1 MDSLALLCNLY
12 GDGPATLRR
21 LRESGLA
28 SLEAIAEA
36 EPERLAGVLRTSVRS
51 ARRFQ
56 HEGRILI
63 ERTAA
68 GDPAVAHASPA
79 PEVTQSGDPLLKKVL
94 ETWRRLDDEAATPP
108 SASQAPAPPL
118 PGAEAFSGEEASG
131 SMDLDDAAI
140 DGLDTA
146 QLERLAHAGIRT
158 LEDLTGCDALHLA
171 SAEGLTLTRVLHW
184 QLLGRR
190 ALAGAR
196 RVAVASSGPE
206 RTEHGILRP
215 ARPLPG
221 ARSRPAAAP
230 MSPQPQVDLPAE
242 LPSEPIAGALRADSG
257 TAARFS
263 PAEVPL
269 FDEPARPELD
279 LRAERAAPREAG
291 PNGGAALD
299 SAGPFA

>member
-63 ERTAA
+63 DRTAS
-68 GDPAVAHASPA
+68 GDPAVAREAPA
-79 PEVTQSGDPLLKKVL
+79 PEEPQSGDPLLKKVL

-118 PGAEAFSGEEASG
+118 PSAEDVG
-131 SMDLDDAAI
+131 SMNLDDAAI
-140 DGLDTA
+140 DGLDAA
-146 QLERLAHAGIRT
+146 QRERLAQAGIRT
-158 LEDLTGCDALHLA
+158 LEDLTDCDAMRIS
-171 SAEGLTLTRVLHW
+171 SAEDIALTRVLHW

-196 RVAVASSGPE
+196 RAASAASSDVDL
-206 RTEHGILRP
+206 TEHGILRP

-221 ARSRPAAAP
+221 ARSRPAAAQIAP
-230 MSPQPQVDLPAE
+230 PQPVVDLATALPAE
-242 LPSEPIAGALRADSG
+242 ISEAMRADSG

-263 PAEVPL
+263 PAEVPP

-279 LRAERAAPREAG
+279 LRERAAPRETG
-291 PNGGAALD
+291 PSGGAALD

>member
-68 GDPAVAHASPA
+68 GDPAVARETPA

-94 ETWRRLDDEAATPP
+94 ETWRRLDDEAAAPQP
-108 SASQAPAPPL
+108 SASQAPAPPF
-118 PGAEAFSGEEASG
+118 PSAEDVA

-146 QLERLAHAGIRT
+146 QLERLTQAGIRT
-158 LEDLTGCDALHLA
+158 LQDLTGCDAMRIS
-171 SAEGLTLTRVLHW
+171 SAADISLTRVLHL

-196 RVAVASSGPE
+196 RGASATGADIE
-206 RTEHGILRP
+206 LTEHGILTP

-221 ARSRPAAAP
+221 ARSRPAAAQL
-230 MSPQPQVDLPAE
+230 SPQPVVDLANA
-242 LPSEPIAGALRADSG
+242 LTSEVSEAPRADSG
-257 TAARFS
+257 TSARFS
-263 PAEVPL
+263 PAEVPP

-279 LRAERAAPREAG
+279 LRESATPRETG
-291 PNGGAALD
+291 PSGSAALD

>member
-36 EPERLAGVLRTSVRS
+36 EPERLAGVLRTAVRS

-56 HEGRILI
+56 HEGRLLI

-68 GDPAVAHASPA
+68 GDPVVAHAA
-79 PEVTQSGDPLLKKVL
+79 PTPRESESGDPLVKKVL

-108 SASQAPAPPL
+108 STSQAPAPPL
-118 PGAEAFSGEEASG
+118 PSAEDVE
-131 SMDLDDAAI
+131 SMNLDDAAI
-140 DGLDTA
+140 DGLDA
-146 QLERLAHAGIRT
+146 AHRERLAHAGIRT
-158 LEDLTGCDALHLA
+158 LEELTGCDALRIA
-171 SAEGLTLTRVLHW
+171 TGEGIALTRVLHW

-196 RVAVASSGPE
+196 SAASSE
-206 RTEHGILRP
+206 VELTEYGILRP
-215 ARPLPG
+215 APPLAG
-221 ARSRPAAAP
+221 ARSRQTAAQLP
-230 MSPQPQVDLPAE
+230 LQPSADPVAALPAE
-242 LPSEPIAGALRADSG
+242 QISGALRADSG

-263 PAEVPL
+263 PAEVPP
-269 FDEPARPELD
+269 FDEPERPELD

-291 PNGGAALD
+291 PSGGAALD

>member
-28 SLEAIAEA
+28 SLDAIAEA

-68 GDPAVAHASPA
+68 GDPAVPRETPA
-79 PEVTQSGDPLLKKVL
+79 PEAVPSGDPLLAKVL

-108 SASQAPAPPL
+108 SASQAAAPPF
-118 PGAEAFSGEEASG
+118 PSAEDVAF
-131 SMDLDDAAI
+131 MNLDDAAI
-140 DGLDTA
+140 DGLDSA
-146 QLERLAHAGIRT
+146 QRERLAHAGIRT

-171 SAEGLTLTRVLHW
+171 TAEGIALTRVLHW

-196 RVAVASSGPE
+196 RGAREVE
-206 RTEHGILRP
+206 LTEHGVLHP

-221 ARSRPAAAP
+221 ARSRPVAP
-230 MSPQPQVDLPAE
+230 QVPPQPRADLPAA
-242 LPSEPIAGALRADSG
+242 LPFEPIAGALRADSG

-279 LRAERAAPREAG
+279 LRVERTAPREAG
-291 PNGGAALD
+291 PDGEAALD